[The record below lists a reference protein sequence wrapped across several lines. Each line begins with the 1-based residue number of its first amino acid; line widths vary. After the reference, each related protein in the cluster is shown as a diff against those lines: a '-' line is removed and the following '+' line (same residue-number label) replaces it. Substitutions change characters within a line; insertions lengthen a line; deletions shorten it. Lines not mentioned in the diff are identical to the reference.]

1 MPVERRSVWV
11 VDNDAAI
18 RHRLST
24 FLGSRGFDV
33 ACWDS
38 GDHVLRQLSAPSG
51 CEPSLLLLDLR
62 MPRVG
67 ALDLLT
73 KLAKRGRHIPSIILS
88 GLVEVS
94 TIVQAMQLGAADY
107 LVKPIDEPALEAA
120 IARALET
127 RVEAL
132 APEAVAFVSSNAR
145 MLQIKAV
152 CDQVARTDVPV
163 LILGESGVGKE
174 VVARYIHA
182 QSGSREPFVKVNC
195 AALPTDLLESEL
207 FGHER
212 GAFTGAQT
220 EKPGK
225 FEQAGRGTIMLDE
238 VGDMIVSLQAKL
250 LHVLQDGEY
259 ARLGGTRPIRSE
271 ARIIAATNK
280 RLHALVETGEFRE
293 DLYFRLNVI
302 TLEVP
307 ALRERPEDIPT
318 LCARFVEQYRAR
330 YKSLVTALPP
340 QLLEV
345 FSRYHWPGNV
355 RQLENYIRRFLILPD
370 VNQALAAL
378 ETPAAPAN
386 PAPLADL
393 VGPVHLSLKDL
404 SASAAENV
412 EKELI
417 QRTLTEVHW
426 NRREAARR
434 LNICYK
440 SLLNKLHRWE
450 FEQPGGSR
458 PPSNM
463 NEIGRSRERVP

>member
-1 MPVERRSVWV
+1 
-11 VDNDAAI
+11 
-18 RHRLST
+18 
-24 FLGSRGFDV
+24 
-33 ACWDS
+33 
-38 GDHVLRQLSAPSG
+38 
-51 CEPSLLLLDLR
+51 
-62 MPRVG
+62 
-67 ALDLLT
+67 
-73 KLAKRGRHIPSIILS
+73 
-88 GLVEVS
+88 
-94 TIVQAMQLGAADY
+94 MQLGAADY
-107 LVKPIDEPALEAA
+107 LVKPVDEQALEAA
-120 IARALET
+120 IARALEPP
-127 RVEAL
+127 VEVF
-132 APEAVAFVSSNAR
+132 APDAVAFASSNPR

-152 CDQVARTDVPV
+152 CDRVARTDVPV

-212 GAFTGAQT
+212 GAFTGAHA

-238 VGDMIVSLQAKL
+238 VAEMIGSLQAKL

-259 ARLGGTRPIRSE
+259 ARLGGTRPLRSE

-302 TLEVP
+302 TLEIP
-307 ALRERPEDIPT
+307 ALRERPEDIPA
-318 LCARFVEQYRAR
+318 LCTRFLEQYRAR
-330 YKSLVTALPP
+330 YKSPVTALPP
-340 QLLEV
+340 ELLEA
-345 FSRYHWPGNV
+345 FSRYRWPGNV

-378 ETPAAPAN
+378 EMPAVPAN
-386 PAPLADL
+386 PLNLAEV
-393 VGPVHLSLKDL
+393 VGPIHLSLKNL
-404 SASAAENV
+404 AASAAENV
-412 EKELI
+412 ERELI

-434 LNICYK
+434 LNVCYK
-440 SLLNKLHRWE
+440 SLLNKIHRWE
-450 FEQPGGSR
+450 LKDQKGAAHPK
-458 PPSNM
+458 N
-463 NEIGRSRERVP
+463 

>member
-1 MPVERRSVWV
+1 MLR
-11 VDNDAAI
+11 
-18 RHRLST
+18 RLSVPN
-24 FLGSRGFDV
+24 GCD
-33 ACWDS
+33 
-38 GDHVLRQLSAPSG
+38 PSI
-51 CEPSLLLLDLR
+51 LLLNLRTPRFGLD
-62 MPRVG
+62 V
-67 ALDLLT
+67 LT
-73 KLAKRGRHIPSIILS
+73 QLAKRGRHIPSIILS
-88 GLVEVS
+88 GLKDVS
-94 TIVQAMQLGAADY
+94 TIVKAMQLGAADY
-107 LVKPIDEPALEAA
+107 LVKPVDEQALEAA
-120 IARALET
+120 IARALEQH
-127 RVEAL
+127 VEVF
-132 APEAVAFVSSNAR
+132 APEGAFVSSNAR
-145 MLQIKAV
+145 MIQIKAV

-182 QSGSREPFVKVNC
+182 KSGSREPFVKVNC

-212 GAFTGAQT
+212 GAFTGAHN

-238 VGDMIVSLQAKL
+238 VAEMIGSLQAKL

-259 ARLGGTRPIRSE
+259 ARLGGTSPLRSE

-280 RLHALVETGEFRE
+280 RLHTLVETGEFRE

-307 ALRERPEDIPT
+307 ALRERPEDIPP

-330 YKSLVTALPP
+330 YKSPVTALPP
-340 QLLEV
+340 ELLEA
-345 FSRYHWPGNV
+345 FTRYRWPGNV

-378 ETPAAPAN
+378 DMTAAPVD
-386 PAPLADL
+386 PPTLGER

-404 SASAAENV
+404 AASAAENV
-412 EKELI
+412 ERELI

-450 FEQPGGSR
+450 FERPEESR
-458 PPSNM
+458 
-463 NEIGRSRERVP
+463 RLRK